1 MKYTR
6 NIFVIF
12 IILIFIVPI
21 FPTGITYSNYNYN
34 LGFASKNSTVLVTG
48 FGPFSVYDINPSQLI
63 VEELDGQFIDGVE
76 IIGIVLPVDFDLSV
90 ENITKAIDDYTPKV
104 LISTGLS
111 PRAKKMNIEKV
122 GINLKM
128 YPRDEKKWFFPRRLD
143 PCGPLFRL
151 SSLDTKEIVSEINDA
166 GIASRQSYYAGY
178 YICNAVLYGALG
190 FIKECELPIKTG
202 FIHVPLMSSQDP
214 NGMELETMVEAVKI
228 AIKTSLI

>member
-1 MKYTR
+1 MKFIK
-6 NIFVIF
+6 NIFVTSV
-12 IILIFIVPI
+12 IILIFVQI
-21 FPTGITYSNYNYN
+21 FPTGITYTNYNYDV
-34 LGFASKNSTVLVTG
+34 GFTSKNATVLITG
-48 FGPFSVYDINPSQLI
+48 FGPFSTYDINPSQLI

-111 PRAKKMNIEKV
+111 PHAKKMNVEKV

-143 PCGPLFRL
+143 PCSPFFRL
-151 SSLDTKEIVSEINDA
+151 SSLDTKEVVSELNDA

-178 YICNAVLYGALG
+178 YICNAVLYGSLG
-190 FIKECELPIKTG
+190 FIKEHELPIKAG
-202 FIHVPLMSSQDP
+202 FIHVPLLSSQDP
-214 NGMELETMVEAVKI
+214 NGMELDSMVEAVKI
-228 AIKTSLI
+228 AIKTSLK